1 MPIEIRAGLLYFFK
15 GGEDG
20 RIPELAANLKS
31 AGYRLLIISS
41 RSPEKVRKELDVPT
55 ECVLTLTESVGQS
68 CVDPQNLMVLTDSI
82 TKFME
87 RGGPSAFLIEDLGTL
102 TQKNEFSRV
111 LHMIGYVY
119 ESLALNRA
127 IGIVVIDPTTLD
139 KKEIAFLGK
148 EGHMIEEKDHLDM
161 RSLQT
166 RDPKDNRP
174 AQNV

>member
-1 MPIEIRAGLLYFFK
+1 
-15 GGEDG
+15 
-20 RIPELAANLKS
+20 
-31 AGYRLLIISS
+31 
-41 RSPEKVRKELDVPT
+41 
-55 ECVLTLTESVGQS
+55 
-68 CVDPQNLMVLTDSI
+68 MVLTDSI

-127 IGIVVIDPTTLD
+127 IGIIVIDPDTLET
-139 KKEIAFLGK
+139 KEMAFLGK
-148 EGHMIEEKDHLDM
+148 EGHMVEEKDRLDL
-161 RSLQT
+161 RPSQP

-174 AQNV
+174 VQNV